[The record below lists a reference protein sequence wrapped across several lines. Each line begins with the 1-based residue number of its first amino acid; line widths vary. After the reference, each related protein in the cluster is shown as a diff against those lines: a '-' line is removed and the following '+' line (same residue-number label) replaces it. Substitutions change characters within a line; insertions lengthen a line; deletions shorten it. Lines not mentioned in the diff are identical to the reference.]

1 MNTNPLQ
8 RSVRHRQRYQQ
19 IVGVFLR
26 HGFGFLFEHLGPE
39 WAPRAS
45 LLPVGRATCFAG
57 D

>member
-26 HGFGFLFEHLGPE
+26 HGFGFLFEHLGSE
-39 WAPRAS
+39 WAPRRGSSRSDEQPA
-45 LLPVGRATCFAG
+45 RR
-57 D
+57 